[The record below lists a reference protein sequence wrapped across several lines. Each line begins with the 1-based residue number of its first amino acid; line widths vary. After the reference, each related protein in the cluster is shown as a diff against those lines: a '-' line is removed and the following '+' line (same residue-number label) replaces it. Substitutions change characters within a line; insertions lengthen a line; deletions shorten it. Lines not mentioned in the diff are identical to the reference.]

1 MVTEET
7 LDEVLKKGL
16 SYGGRGGTNFT
27 AAIENML
34 EFFNPDLDRPEGVT
48 NEFAEYKP
56 AAIMIFTDTGD
67 EPPTLE
73 VVEEAI
79 EKNLGGV
86 MPPIVWAVEQ
96 KNYNEPFAKKV
107 ASYSTTIF
115 FDPEEMRRTGNTLEV
130 DLAEVRET
138 IVNTQTQTQAPSS
151 TRRRRP

>member
-1 MVTEET
+1 
-7 LDEVLKKGL
+7 
-16 SYGGRGGTNFT
+16 
-27 AAIENML
+27 
-34 EFFNPDLDRPEGVT
+34 
-48 NEFAEYKP
+48 
-56 AAIMIFTDTGD
+56 
-67 EPPTLE
+67 
-73 VVEEAI
+73 
-79 EKNLGGV
+79 

-138 IVNTQTQTQAPSS
+138 IGEAAANTQTQASPS

>member
-1 MVTEET
+1 
-7 LDEVLKKGL
+7 
-16 SYGGRGGTNFT
+16 
-27 AAIENML
+27 ML
-34 EFFNPDLDRPEGVT
+34 EFFNPDLDRPEGVID
-48 NEFAEYKP
+48 EFAEYKP

-73 VVEEAI
+73 VVEEAV

-96 KNYNEPFAKKV
+96 KNYNEHFAKKV

-115 FDPEEMRRTGNTLEV
+115 FNPEEMRRTGNTLEV

-138 IVNTQTQTQAPSS
+138 IGEAANSQTRGSSS
-151 TRRRRP
+151 TRKMRP

>member
-1 MVTEET
+1 
-7 LDEVLKKGL
+7 
-16 SYGGRGGTNFT
+16 
-27 AAIENML
+27 
-34 EFFNPDLDRPEGVT
+34 
-48 NEFAEYKP
+48 
-56 AAIMIFTDTGD
+56 
-67 EPPTLE
+67 
-73 VVEEAI
+73 
-79 EKNLGGV
+79 

-138 IVNTQTQTQAPSS
+138 IANVNVNTQASSS